1 MTDTYR
7 VKPLENRLDA
17 AVRVPGSKSV
27 TNRALLMAALAPG
40 RSVLRG
46 VLFSDDSR
54 HFLQCLISLGFEV
67 EIDEPGA
74 TVTVMGHG
82 GVIPEK
88 EAKIDVGSAG
98 TAARFLTA
106 LLGLSDGEYTI
117 NASEQMQARP
127 MQSLFEAL
135 TELGARF
142 EYLRKEGFLP
152 VKVTGRYYK
161 GKDRMVSKDSGR
173 NTAHVD
179 ISKSTQYLSA
189 LMMTGVM
196 VREGLD
202 MVITSEKTTGSYVK
216 ITSAMM
222 EDFGCRVEYDGH
234 DYHISGGQAYRAG
247 EYEIE
252 PDISAA
258 CYFWAMAAVT
268 GGRVLVEGVRRE
280 MMQGDMRFLE
290 VLERMGCTV
299 EEINA
304 GRQGK
309 DNDTKET
316 EVSKGTGGICGVRVT
331 APESGRLLAVDVDM
345 NDFSDQTMTLAAIAP
360 FAQGTTYIRNV
371 GHIRL
376 QESDRIQG
384 ILMNLHA
391 MGVDAGVV
399 KSETDG
405 KTKEGIYIRGGA
417 VHGARIRTFEDHRM
431 AMAFAVPG
439 LLVEDIVIENPR
451 CCGKTFENYFEVLE
465 DLTRK
470 SAKK

>member
-54 HFLQCLISLGFEV
+54 HFLQCLISLGFEA
-67 EIDEPGA
+67 EIDEAGA
-74 TVTVMGHG
+74 TVTVTGHG
-82 GVIPEK
+82 GIIPEK
-88 EAKIDVGSAG
+88 EAQIDVGSAG

-117 NASEQMQARP
+117 NASEQMKVRP
-127 MQSLFEAL
+127 MQSLFQAL

-142 EYLRKEGFLP
+142 EYLEREGFLP
-152 VKVTGRYYK
+152 VKVTGRYYDGKK
-161 GKDRMVSKDSGR
+161 GDNGDNIPAGALG

-179 ISKSTQYLSA
+179 IGRSTQFLSA

-202 MVITSEKTTGSYVK
+202 IVITSEKTTGSYVR

-222 EDFGCRVEYDGH
+222 EDFGCHVEYDGH

-280 MMQGDMRFLE
+280 MLQGDMRFLE

-299 EEINA
+299 EEIERK
-304 GRQGK
+304 GS
-309 DNDTKET
+309 E
-316 EVSKGTGGICGVRVT
+316 GTGGSCGVRVT

-384 ILMNLHA
+384 ILTNLHA
-391 MGVDAGVV
+391 MGVDAGVI
-399 KSETDG
+399 KSEKDG
-405 KTKEGIYIRGGA
+405 RTEEGICIRGGA

-439 LLVEDIVIENPR
+439 LLVEDIMIENPG
-451 CCGKTFENYFEVLE
+451 CCGKTFENYFEILE
-465 DLTRK
+465 ELTRK
-470 SAKK
+470 SAKNNDL